1 MHADFVGSRKNTRK
15 RRDEEDVEYNRIK
28 IEIVMRKK
36 MIIEK
41 YQKDQFSS
49 NNP

>member
-1 MHADFVGSRKNTRK
+1 MHEDFVGSRNNIRK
-15 RRDEEDVEYNRIK
+15 WRDEEDIEDNRMK